1 MPPKD
6 WYEPIV
12 MPAIMTVFGVLI
24 WWMAM
29 MAEQKGKNAP
39 WKWLGIVFLALGIF
53 FGLGP
58 FMEYMDPVYRAGLP
72 GNKRVVA
79 VYYGS
84 LFLPLLSL
92 IGCVLWQV
100 FGKRFVPQGTVS
112 SEQ

>member
-1 MPPKD
+1 MPPKE

-12 MPAIMTVFGVLI
+12 MPGIMTVFGALI

-39 WKWLGIVFLALGIF
+39 WKWLGVFFFALGIF
-53 FGLGP
+53 FGAGP
-58 FMEYMDPVYRAGLP
+58 FMQYQDPVYRAGLP

-84 LFLPLLSL
+84 LLLPLFSL
-92 IGCVLWQV
+92 IGCMIWQ
-100 FGKRFVPQGTVS
+100 FTAKKPAAEG
-112 SEQ
+112 